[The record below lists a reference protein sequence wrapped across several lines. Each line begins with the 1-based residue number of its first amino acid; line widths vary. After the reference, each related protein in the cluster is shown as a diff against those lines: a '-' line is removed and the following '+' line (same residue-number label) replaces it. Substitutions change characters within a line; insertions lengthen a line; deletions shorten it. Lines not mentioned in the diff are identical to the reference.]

1 MNDQIEIAQAAAAAS
16 AASKA
21 TYAGSAA
28 TIGGWF
34 LSNEFAVLFGILVG
48 TIGLW
53 LQWHFKNKEYR
64 LKEDY
69 LKREHELRLVEH
81 HSILNRE

>member
-21 TYAGSAA
+21 TYSGSAV

-34 LSNEFAVLFGILVG
+34 LSNEFAVLFGIVLG
-48 TIGLW
+48 AIGLW
-53 LQWHFKNKEYR
+53 LQWHFKHKEYK
-64 LKEDY
+64 LKEEF

-81 HSILNRE
+81 HAILNRE

>member
-1 MNDQIEIAQAAAAAS
+1 MNEQIEIAQAAAAAS

-21 TYAGSAA
+21 TYGGSAV

-34 LSNEFAVLFGILVG
+34 LSNEFAVLFGIVIG
-48 TIGLW
+48 AIGLW
-53 LQWHFKNKEYR
+53 FQWHFKHREYK
-64 LKEDY
+64 LKEEY

-81 HSILNRE
+81 HAILNRE

>member
-21 TYAGSAA
+21 TYGGSAV

-34 LSNEFAVLFGILVG
+34 LSNEFAVLFGLIVG
-48 TIGLW
+48 AIGLW
-53 LQWHFKNKEYR
+53 LQWHFRSKEYR

-69 LKREHELRLVEH
+69 LRREHELRLLEH
-81 HSILNRE
+81 HAILSRE